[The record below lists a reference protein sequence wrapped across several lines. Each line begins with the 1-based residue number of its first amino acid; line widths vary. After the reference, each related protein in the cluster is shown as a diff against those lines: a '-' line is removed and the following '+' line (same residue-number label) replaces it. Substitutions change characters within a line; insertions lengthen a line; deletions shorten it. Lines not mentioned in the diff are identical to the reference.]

1 MAAVLVT
8 RSPRQCQEGTA
19 PTMKE
24 FAEDTR
30 PRDENRW
37 LYVNLLVAVSRL
49 TLSLQLLLTSYC
61 PRLLLPFA
69 SAPPRRPRRVP
80 PFLCAV
86 SRVCMAPVLAAK

>member
-1 MAAVLVT
+1 
-8 RSPRQCQEGTA
+8 
-19 PTMKE
+19 MKE

-30 PRDENRW
+30 PRDENMW

-49 TLSLQLLLTSYC
+49 TLSRLLQLLLPSYC